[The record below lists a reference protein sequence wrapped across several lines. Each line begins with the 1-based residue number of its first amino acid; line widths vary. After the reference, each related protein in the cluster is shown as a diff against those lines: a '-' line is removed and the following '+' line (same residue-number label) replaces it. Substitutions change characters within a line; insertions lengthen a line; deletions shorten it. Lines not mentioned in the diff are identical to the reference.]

1 MRKLAVTVLGFA
13 ALALMATGC
22 AKPPEAEIQGV
33 ATALQGAQTAEA
45 DEYAPES
52 LAAAESAKRDLDA
65 ELKVQEEKFA
75 LFRSYDKAKELAA
88 SAKTAGDRAAADAAE
103 GKNQAR
109 QEATALLGEAKTAIE
124 EVKTLLDQA
133 PRGKGSQADIA
144 AMKSDLAG
152 IEASFVEID
161 AAMAEERF
169 LQAKA
174 KAEAAKQ
181 NIDQIK
187 NEILQAMEAMKQAR
201 SRR

>member
-1 MRKLAVTVLGFA
+1 MRKFVVTGLG
-13 ALALMATGC
+13 LALLALVASGC
-22 AKPPEAEIQGV
+22 AKPPEAEIQAV
-33 ATALQGAQTAEA
+33 AAALQGATSAQAG
-45 DEYAPES
+45 EYAPES
-52 LAAAESAKRDLDA
+52 LAAAEGAKRDLDA

-75 LFRSYDKAKELAA
+75 LFRSYDKSKELASAAKAAGEQAA
-88 SAKTAGDRAAADAAE
+88 SDAAE
-103 GKNQAR
+103 GKNRAR
-109 QEATALLGEAKTAIE
+109 QEATTLMGEAKTAIE

-152 IEASFVEID
+152 IETSLAEID
-161 AAMAEERF
+161 SAMAEERF

-181 NIDQIK
+181 NVEQIR